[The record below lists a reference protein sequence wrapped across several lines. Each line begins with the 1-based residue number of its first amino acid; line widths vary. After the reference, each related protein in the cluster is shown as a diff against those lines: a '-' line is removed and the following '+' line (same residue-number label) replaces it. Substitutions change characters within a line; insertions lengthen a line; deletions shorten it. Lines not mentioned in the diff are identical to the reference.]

1 MVKKLFKHE
10 IHALWRSMAPVWAI
24 LLGVSVLG
32 RVIHLFE
39 QEDSIIYNIVSGSS
53 VFFYVVA
60 LIACLVCPFVFAVTR
75 FYRNLFSG
83 EGYLTFTLPVT
94 TGQHLWVKL
103 TVALATELVTL
114 FAAALSVIVVT
125 FGDLTVEIGKAIW
138 YLFKLCVEK
147 WGAHLPMYIVEVVI
161 GVIVLFAVETLLFYC
176 CICVGQQAKKNRVLA
191 AVGVYFGI
199 YAVNQVIGTIFVIMA
214 TFIDWEPL
222 VLWALEHPF
231 ATVHIAFCGGI
242 LLYTLIGALYFVVSH
257 WLMTKRLNL
266 E

>member
-1 MVKKLFKHE
+1 M
-10 IHALWRSMAPVWAI
+10 
-24 LLGVSVLG
+24 
-32 RVIHLFE
+32 
-39 QEDSIIYNIVSGSS
+39 
-53 VFFYVVA
+53 
-60 LIACLVCPFVFAVTR
+60 
-75 FYRNLFSG
+75 
-83 EGYLTFTLPVT
+83 
-94 TGQHLWVKL
+94 
-103 TVALATELVTL
+103 
-114 FAAALSVIVVT
+114 
-125 FGDLTVEIGKAIW
+125 
-138 YLFKLCVEK
+138 FKLCVEK

-199 YAVNQVIGTIFVIMA
+199 YAVNQVIGTIFVVMA

-222 VLWALEHPF
+222 VLWAFEHPF
-231 ATVHIAFCGGI
+231 ATVHVAFCGGI